1 MKRRGLTVAVR
12 ATTLAASLATAL
24 AAAVSVLPRDARAAE
39 PVNARVVMHAPL
51 RVLDPV
57 LTNAY
62 ITRNHG
68 YMVYDT
74 LFSLDADSRP
84 QPQMVQAWTVS
95 PDKLTYV
102 FTLRPGLK
110 FHDGAAVTGED
121 VIASLARWSQRDP
134 IGTRLAAATERMDS
148 PSADTFRIVLKRPYG
163 LLLDALAKPGSPV
176 PFIMPRRIA
185 QTPPSEAIKE
195 TVGSGPYQFVQA
207 DFQPG
212 VKAAYVKNA
221 AYVPRQEPA
230 SRFAGGKVAMFDR
243 IDVVNVPDAQTAVN
257 ALRQGEIDFVENVAP
272 DLLPQLEGVK
282 HVTVQ
287 SYGDASETYTLRMN
301 WKQPPL
307 DNVKVRR
314 AVLAAL
320 YQADYLDA
328 SLGDPK
334 FYKLCGAML
343 SCISAY
349 KTEVGATQ
357 TQPPNLDEARALL
370 KASGYAGEKI
380 VVLHP
385 TDVRS
390 LSALAPVTAQA
401 LRGIG
406 MNVEVQS
413 MDWATLLSRRG
424 KDAPLADGGWSIFHS
439 SLTSMDL
446 LNPIVNANLDGRG
459 EGGYPG
465 WTKDDTIQQL
475 RAEFEAVSGLD
486 EQKRVATQIQQRA
499 YEQVMFVPLG
509 GYSEFKAYDAKF
521 QGMVQAPLP
530 LFWRGK

>member
-1 MKRRGLTVAVR
+1 MRQRGFAAAALAVLAVAVPLCP
-12 ATTLAASLATAL
+12 AQ
-24 AAAVSVLPRDARAAE
+24 AE
-39 PVNARVVMHAPL
+39 PVNAKVVMHAPL

-74 LFSLDADSRP
+74 LFSLDAASRP
-84 QPQMVQAWTVS
+84 QPQMVESWTVS
-95 PDKLTYV
+95 PDQLTYV

-110 FHDGAAVTGED
+110 FHDGTPVTGED
-121 VIASLARWSQRDP
+121 VVASFKRWAQRDP
-134 IGTRLAAATERMDS
+134 IGSRLSAVTQSMDS
-148 PSADTFRIVLKRPYG
+148 PSADTFRIVLTKPYG

-176 PFIMPRRIA
+176 PFIMPQRIA
-185 QTPPSEAIKE
+185 VTPPSEAIKE
-195 TVGSGPYQFVQA
+195 TVGSGPYKFVQA
-207 DFQPG
+207 EFQAG
-212 VKAAYVKNA
+212 VKAAYVKNSD
-221 AYVPRQEPA
+221 YVPRKEPA
-230 SRFAGGKVAMFDR
+230 SRFSGGKVAMFDR

-272 DLLPQLEGVK
+272 DLLPQLDGVK
-282 HVTVQ
+282 TLTVQ

-328 SLGDPK
+328 SLGDPAY
-334 FYKLCGAML
+334 YKLCGAML

-349 KTEVGATQ
+349 QTEAGATQ
-357 TQPPNLDEARALL
+357 TKPADLAQARALL
-370 KASGYAGEKI
+370 KDSGYAGEKI

-390 LSALAPVTAQA
+390 LSTLAPVTAQA
-401 LRGIG
+401 LRSIG

-413 MDWATLLSRRG
+413 MDWATLLSRRS

-465 WTKDDTIQQL
+465 WTKDDTIQRL
-475 RAEFEAVSGLD
+475 RAEFESVTGLD
-486 EQKRVATQIQQRA
+486 AQKRVAAEIQQRA

-509 GYSEFKAYDAKF
+509 GYSEFKAYDKKF
-521 QGMVQAPLP
+521 DGMVAAPLP

>member
-1 MKRRGLTVAVR
+1 MRQRGLIAAV
-12 ATTLAASLATAL
+12 LTAI
-24 AAAVSVLPRDARAAE
+24 AAALPLSAAQAD
-39 PVNARVVMHAPL
+39 PVNAKVVMHAPL

-68 YMVYDT
+68 YLVYDT
-74 LFSLDADSRP
+74 LFSLDAASLP
-84 QPQMVQAWTVS
+84 QPQMVASWTVS

-110 FHDGAAVTGED
+110 FHDGTPVTGED
-121 VIASLARWSQRDP
+121 VVASLARWAQRDP
-134 IGTRLAAATERMDS
+134 VGTRLAAATERMDS
-148 PSADTFRIVLKRPYG
+148 PAPDSLRIVLKQPFG

-185 QTPPSEAIKE
+185 QTPASEAIKE
-195 TVGSGPYQFVQA
+195 TIGSGPYKFVAGEFQA
-207 DFQPG
+207 G
-212 VKAAYVKNA
+212 VKAVYLKNTD
-221 AYVPRQEPA
+221 YVPRKEPA
-230 SRFAGGKVAMFDR
+230 SRFAGGKVALFDR

-272 DLLPQLEGVK
+272 DLLPQLDGVK
-282 HVTVQ
+282 HVTVR
-287 SYGDASETYTLRMN
+287 SYGDSTETYTLRMN

-343 SCISAY
+343 SCLSAY
-349 KTEVGATQ
+349 QTEAGATQ
-357 TQPPNLDEARALL
+357 TRPADLAQARALL
-370 KASGYAGEKI
+370 KESGYAGEKI

-390 LSALAPVTAQA
+390 LSGLAPVTAQA

-413 MDWATLLSRRG
+413 MDWATLLSRRS

-446 LNPIVNANLDGRG
+446 LNPIVNPNLDGRG
-459 EGGYPG
+459 DGGYPG
-465 WTKDDTIQQL
+465 WTRAERIQQL
-475 RAEFEAVSGLD
+475 RAEFESVSSLED
-486 EQKRVATQIQQRA
+486 QKRIAAEIQQRA

-521 QGMVQAPLP
+521 KDMVAAPLP
-530 LFWRGK
+530 LFWRGN

>member
-1 MKRRGLTVAVR
+1 MRQRGF
-12 ATTLAASLATAL
+12 AAAAL
-24 AAAVSVLPRDARAAE
+24 AALAVAVSLCPAQAQAE
-39 PVNARVVMHAPL
+39 PVNAKVVMHAPL

-74 LFSLDADSRP
+74 LFSLDASSRP
-84 QPQMVQAWTVS
+84 QPQMVASWTVS
-95 PDKLTYV
+95 PDQLTYV
-102 FTLRPGLK
+102 FTLRAGLK
-110 FHDGAAVTGED
+110 FHDGAPVSGED
-121 VIASLARWSQRDP
+121 VVASLKRWSQRDP
-134 IGTRLAAATERMDS
+134 VGSRLAGITQRMDS
-148 PSADTFRIVLKRPYG
+148 PSADTFRIVLTKPYG

-185 QTPPSEAIKE
+185 ATPPSEAIKE
-195 TVGSGPYQFVQA
+195 TVGSGPYKFVQA
-207 DFQPG
+207 EFQAG

-221 AYVPRQEPA
+221 DYVPRNEPA

-272 DLLPQLEGVK
+272 DLLPQLDGVK
-282 HVTVQ
+282 TVTVQ

-328 SLGDPK
+328 SLGDPAY
-334 FYKLCGAML
+334 YKVCGAML

-349 KTEVGATQ
+349 QTEDGATQ
-357 TQPPNLDEARALL
+357 TKPANLAQARALL
-370 KASGYAGEKI
+370 KDSGYAGEKI

-390 LSALAPVTAQA
+390 LSSLAPVTAQA
-401 LRGIG
+401 LRSIG

-413 MDWATLLSRRG
+413 MDWATLLSRRS
-424 KDAPLADGGWSIFHS
+424 KDAPLAEGGWSIFHS

-465 WTKDDTIQQL
+465 WTKDDTIQRL
-475 RAEFEAVSGLD
+475 RAEFESVSGL
-486 EQKRVATQIQQRA
+486 EAQKRVAAEIQRRA

-509 GYSEFKAYDAKF
+509 GYSEFKAYDKKF
-521 QGMVQAPLP
+521 DGMVPAPLP

>member
-1 MKRRGLTVAVR
+1 MRQRGLVAAALAVLAVAVPLCP
-12 ATTLAASLATAL
+12 AQA
-24 AAAVSVLPRDARAAE
+24 D
-39 PVNARVVMHAPL
+39 PVNAKVVMHAPL

-74 LFSLDADSRP
+74 LFSLDAASRP
-84 QPQMVQAWTVS
+84 QPQMVDTWTVS
-95 PDKLTYV
+95 PDQLTYV
-102 FTLRPGLK
+102 FTLRPGLT
-110 FHDGAAVTGED
+110 FHDGAPVTGED
-121 VIASLARWSQRDP
+121 VVASLARWAQRDP
-134 IGTRLAAATERMDS
+134 VGSRLAAVTERMDS
-148 PSADTFRIVLKRPYG
+148 PSADTFRIVLTKPYG

-185 QTPPSEAIKE
+185 TTPPSEAIKE
-195 TVGSGPYQFVQA
+195 TVGSGPYKFVQA
-207 DFQPG
+207 EFQAG
-212 VKAAYVKNA
+212 VKAAYVKNT
-221 AYVPRQEPA
+221 AYTPRKEPA
-230 SRFAGGKVAMFDR
+230 SRFAGGKIAMFDR

-257 ALRQGEIDFVENVAP
+257 ALRQGEVDFVENVAP
-272 DLLPQLEGVK
+272 DLLPQLDGVK
-282 HVTVQ
+282 TVTVQ

-328 SLGDPK
+328 SLGDPR

-349 KTEVGATQ
+349 QTETGATQ
-357 TQPPNLDEARALL
+357 TRPANLDQARALL
-370 KASGYAGEKI
+370 KDSGYAGEKI

-390 LSALAPVTAQA
+390 LSSLAPVTAQA
-401 LRGIG
+401 LRSIG
-406 MNVEVQS
+406 MTVEVQS
-413 MDWATLLSRRG
+413 MDWATLLSRRS
-424 KDAPLADGGWSIFHS
+424 KDAPLAGGGWSIFHS

-465 WTKDDTIQQL
+465 WTKDDTIQRL
-475 RAEFEAVSGLD
+475 RAEFESASGL
-486 EQKRVATQIQQRA
+486 EAQKRIAAQIQARA
-499 YEQVMFVPLG
+499 YDQVMFVPLG
-509 GYSEFKAYDAKF
+509 GYSEFKAYDKKF
-521 QGMVQAPLP
+521 DGMVAAPLP
-530 LFWRGK
+530 LFWRGQ